1 MEAGG
6 FDYNTANLKA
16 VQVLRQETNTTEHF
30 TLNLKAVM
38 KGTDTRQFFLKPSDI
53 IYVPERFSFF

>member
-1 MEAGG
+1 
-6 FDYNTANLKA
+6 
-16 VQVLRQETNTTEHF
+16 
-30 TLNLKAVM
+30 LNLKAVM